1 MSAQYLFEIH
11 YSFEGQH
18 RNFFQPDT
26 AMTDVD
32 AWYYAC
38 LHAGIAML
46 HTLSVQRVELASLVE
61 YAGRAGVSAVRWAVV
76 E

>member
-1 MSAQYLFEIH
+1 MSAQCLFEIH
-11 YSFEGQH
+11 YRFEDQE
-18 RNFFQPDT
+18 RSFFQSDT

-38 LHAGIAML
+38 LHAGVAML
-46 HTLSVQRVELASLVE
+46 HTLSVQRVELDALILH
-61 YAGRAGVSAVRWAVV
+61 AGRAGVTAVRWITV

>member
-1 MSAQYLFEIH
+1 MSSQYLFEIH
-11 YSFEGQH
+11 YRFEDQD
-18 RNFFQPDT
+18 RSFFQSDS

-38 LHAGIAML
+38 LHAGVAML
-46 HTLSVQRVELASLVE
+46 HTLSVQRVELDALIE
-61 YAGRAGVSAVRWAVV
+61 HAKRAGVTAVKWMIV